1 MRAVI
6 TSFGSTGD
14 IVPFVALAREL
25 QHQGHQP
32 VLALSPN
39 LSDWAERHGLE
50 FYPVGPDL
58 HEAQQAINL
67 VDLTRHI
74 DTDAIEEKRSVIN
87 QIDLALP
94 QAVNDLRIA
103 CLNADVLISGNDQP
117 ASRIVHEITGINFV
131 SVQVEHFGLEP
142 SPEQK
147 QMLASLYEPFLIELG
162 LTPLASR
169 IDKSVR
175 SSQMVLFAMSQH
187 VCPPPRNWPKHY
199 HMTGYFFLDDNDVQP
214 DAELVEFLA
223 AGEPPVVI
231 SFGSIVHADKNAMEG
246 ILIEAIRLSGY
257 RAIIQRGWSGLAE
270 RELPPNVYPVDY
282 ISHSWL
288 FPQAACVVHHGGA
301 GTLAAAIRAGVP
313 SIIVPHKSDQLLW
326 ARDAHS
332 IGYTVPPISLQSLS
346 ADRLGLAIAMTLG
359 TPRFRTEAQK
369 LSMQIKAEQGTK
381 KAVHLIEQL
390 IG

>member
-1 MRAVI
+1 VRAVI
-6 TSFGSTGD
+6 TNFGSTGD

-25 QHQGHQP
+25 QHQGHVP

-39 LSDWAERHGLE
+39 LSDWAERYGLE

-58 HEAQQAINL
+58 QEAQQAINL

-74 DTDAIEEKRSVIN
+74 GTNSIEERRSLIE
-87 QIDLALP
+87 QTDLALP

-103 CLNADVLISGNDQP
+103 CSNADVLIAGNDQP

-147 QMLASLYEPFLIELG
+147 QVLASLYEPFLIELG
-162 LTPLASR
+162 LTPLAAR
-169 IDKSVR
+169 IDKDAR
-175 SSQMVLFAMSQH
+175 SSQMVLFAMSSH
-187 VCPPPRNWPKHY
+187 VCAPPDNWPKHY
-199 HMTGYFFLDDNDVQP
+199 HMTGFFFLDDIEAQP

-223 AGEPPVVI
+223 AGEPPIVI
-231 SFGSIVHADKNAMEG
+231 SFGSIVHADKNALEG

-257 RAIIQRGWSGLAE
+257 RAIIQRGWSGLAI
-270 RELPPNVYPVDY
+270 RELPPNIYPVDY
-282 ISHSWL
+282 VSHFWL

-313 SIIVPHKSDQLLW
+313 SIIIPHSADQPLW
-326 ARDAHS
+326 AKDVHS
-332 IGYTVPPISLQSLS
+332 IGYTVPPIFIQHLS
-346 ADRLGLAIAMTLG
+346 ADRLGLSIAVTLA

-369 LSMQIKAEQGTK
+369 LSSQIKAEQGTK
-381 KAVHLIEQL
+381 KAVQLIEQL